1 MQAAADNAKASRL
14 VGIRIDRIYMLS
26 FGTGAAI
33 AAAAAV
39 LMAPLTLLYPDMGF
53 SFFTKGFAA
62 AVLGGLLSLPGAVL
76 GGFCIGIIEAMAGG
90 YISSSFM
97 EVSAF
102 VVIMLVLL
110 VRPNGLLGFNGL
122 RRV

>member
-1 MQAAADNAKASRL
+1 
-14 VGIRIDRIYMLS
+14 
-26 FGTGAAI
+26 
-33 AAAAAV
+33 
-39 LMAPLTLLYPDMGF
+39 MGF